1 MQLPERTNTGLTV
14 GRLIAI
20 SPVCLPPATHAP
32 LMTAVGGDES
42 SEFHRQARLLAQRW
56 SGVFVRDVTMP
67 GLNHFT
73 VCAALGDASSAL
85 FAAARELT
93 ER

>member
-1 MQLPERTNTGLTV
+1 MSRDIVLRTENLSREVNSPE
-14 GRLIAI
+14 GRL
-20 SPVCLPPATHAP
+20 T
-32 LMTAVGGDES
+32 
-42 SEFHRQARLLAQRW
+42 
-56 SGVFVRDVTMP
+56 FVRDVTMP

-73 VCAALGDASSAL
+73 VCSALGDASSAL